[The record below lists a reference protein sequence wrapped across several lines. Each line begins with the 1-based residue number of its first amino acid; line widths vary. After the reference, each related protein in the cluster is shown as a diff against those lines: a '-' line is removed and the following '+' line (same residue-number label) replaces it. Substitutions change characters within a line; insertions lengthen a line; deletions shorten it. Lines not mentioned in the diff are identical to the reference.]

1 MAKVIALRFDTVKEV
16 STVKTLLEIG
26 LMDPEVSPGDAQTGR
41 EIIQQLNKCGELF
54 IEQDKQKLK
63 EAQADMDMESTENK
77 RYAGSKQDYI
87 TVDDAGVNTATGQYE
102 QGSANCEVCDD

>member
-41 EIIQQLNKCGELF
+41 EIFQQLNKCGALF

-63 EAQADMDMESTENK
+63 AAQADMDMESTENK
-77 RYAGSKQDYI
+77 RYAGSKQDYNI
-87 TVDDAGVNTATGQYE
+87 VDDAGVNVETGKFQ
-102 QGSANCEVCDD
+102 QDQSCEVCDD